1 MRFLNVMQKMKRMN
15 VLRKNKF
22 KIVITLVLAFTML
35 FVFNTSTFA
44 AAKAFTL
51 LPYSLNGGVGNW
63 GYSKRYYWIDSS
75 ASGISTTITN
85 AYDSWINTSGILE
98 TPISWRQT
106 TTKSSGTVEFYTYS
120 SLDDRNGY
128 TSFWRYNDSVNPNNE
143 NWGWCMIYY
152 NNKYNAGQ
160 ATVAHEIGHTMGLDE
175 NNTNA
180 YTIMCQGFARKVTTP
195 QLGDLQGIN
204 AKYN

>member
-1 MRFLNVMQKMKRMN
+1 
-15 VLRKNKF
+15 
-22 KIVITLVLAFTML
+22 ML
-35 FVFNTSTFA
+35 FSFTINTFA
-44 AAKAFTL
+44 AARPYTL

-75 ASGISTTITN
+75 ASGISNTILA
-85 AYDSWINTSGILE
+85 AYNSWIYTSNILE

-120 SLDDRNGY
+120 SIDGSNGY
-128 TSFWRYNDSVNPNNE
+128 TSFWRYSNAVSPRQE

-152 NNKYNAGQ
+152 NNYYDAGQ
-160 ATVAHEIGHTMGLDE
+160 ATIAHEIGHTMGLDE
-175 NNTNA
+175 NNTNPD
-180 YTIMCQGFARKVTTP
+180 TVMCQAAHNRRVTTP